1 MMNIACGNYSLAAGQ
16 QQYQSLNRS
25 EKSTPNSAFKTKM
38 SGEEHYIKAKP
49 DGRWTTCAEVD
60 RIPSKYALKSERAFV
75 WGWYEPGIEYRLF
88 HAAESTEE
96 NPVVIVRGVDEH
108 QKLFEERI
116 DVRNINPHN
125 TSVLELN
132 VLQGFNPK
140 GYQGFGYWRMDAPG
154 FRERFDYLTGV
165 QEAIEDYKS
174 ARCFDDVA
182 SRQEEMEFILDY
194 TGNRALLD
202 RKGVSLEHYAKE
214 MKRNLE
220 LYSQAARE
228 RMIASM
234 SARCSEEL
242 SDLFWEK

>member
-25 EKSTPNSAFKTKM
+25 EKCTPNSAFKTKM
-38 SGEEHYIKAKP
+38 SSEEHYIKAKP

-116 DVRNINPHN
+116 DVRNIDPHN
-125 TSVLELN
+125 TSTLELK
-132 VLQGFNPK
+132 VLQQFNPK
-140 GYQGFGYWRMDAPG
+140 KHGTFCHWLADTPG
-154 FRERFDYLTGV
+154 LRERFDYLTSV
-165 QEAIEDYKS
+165 QEAIEDFKRV
-174 ARCFDDVA
+174 RCFDGAA

-202 RKGVSLEHYAKE
+202 RKEVSLEHYAKE

-234 SARCSEEL
+234 SVRCSEEL
-242 SDLFWEK
+242 SDLL